1 MTHNIIHTPRK
12 TNTLRKFRNRLFQRS
27 SHRTSL
33 SETGSRSL
41 TSELSVQRPEGAS
54 YGGSQIW
61 FSSPSIRGYGCGL
74 IAAHDLLWYLER
86 KESLTA
92 QTDRH
97 RSGEQLVSD
106 SRSWEDYE
114 RSVKRLHRLFPIL
127 PRLGI
132 NGLMLSAGL
141 NLASYSAVFLTVP
154 AGISGIGIPERR
166 SAGCLVRISRSFYPS
181 AVIFP

>member
-1 MTHNIIHTPRK
+1 MTHNIIYTPRK
-12 TNTLRKFRNRLFQRS
+12 
-27 SHRTSL
+27 TSL

-54 YGGSQIW
+54 YGGSQTW

-97 RSGEQLVSD
+97 RSGEQPVSD

-141 NLASYSAVFLTVP
+141 NLAFLTPPSSLPCLLAYRVSEYRKGDQP
-154 AGISGIGIPERR
+154 AT
-166 SAGCLVRISRSFYPS
+166 
-181 AVIFP
+181 